1 MLQQIIIADMTNLR
15 WRGLVTGLVSAPFII
30 NNFVSAE
37 IAEGVLP
44 NWRWGYG
51 MVSRQAFPFNVD
63 HLTNCIPVCYPRP
76 SLSVSHHHCSHVGP
90 AQGCQAVED

>member
-37 IAEGVLP
+37 IAQGVLP

-51 MVSRQAFPFNVD
+51 MVSRRAFSFHAD
-63 HLTNCIPVCYPRP
+63 YLTNCIPVCYSRPR
-76 SLSVSHHHCSHVGP
+76 LSVSYHHFSHVGP
-90 AQGCQAVED
+90 AQGRQAIED

>member
-1 MLQQIIIADMTNLR
+1 MLQQIIIADMTTLR
-15 WRGLVTGLVSAPFII
+15 WRGAVSGLVSAPFII

-51 MVSRQAFPFNVD
+51 MVRYLVFYFFS
-63 HLTNCIPVCYPRP
+63 C
-76 SLSVSHHHCSHVGP
+76 
-90 AQGCQAVED
+90 